1 MQFEEGLGV
10 KVLRVQAIS
19 FLPHLLQLILAALQ
33 NKRKIKLRLKAVQTT
48 V

>member
-10 KVLRVQAIS
+10 KVFRVQAIS

-33 NKRKIKLRLKAVQTT
+33 NKRENKVIIKAVQKKA
-48 V
+48 